1 LSSLQEAF
9 FSKLLGSARRDHGD
23 DESGRVFAEERSCF
37 RTINRRRVRFMIFC
51 RAAPIRLAA
60 RGKTWAKM
68 FLSPTRILAIR
79 FAQPMRGFFA
89 ADGMRVALLN
99 FKKSLNSVAD

>member
-1 LSSLQEAF
+1 MVMMSRAGYLP
-9 FSKLLGSARRDHGD
+9 GT
-23 DESGRVFAEERSCF
+23 RVFFNDQSPTRS
-37 RTINRRRVRFMIFC
+37 VHDFC

-68 FLSPTRILAIR
+68 FLSPTRIVAIR

-99 FKKSLNSVAD
+99 LKKSLNSVAD